1 MVYGKLGRLGVIHPA
16 TGTTQMTELRR
27 YLHEDVTVY
36 SVPAPFRRVTKNGL
50 EEMDRK
56 VLEITAYFREFFP
69 VDYVYFGCTSGSFI
83 GGTGYDQHMCRQLLE
98 KTSARGS
105 CTTTTA
111 VLDALRAVGAKKITM
126 CTPYPDDVNL
136 HEKIYFETEGFEILS
151 LAGLQKEDPR
161 TIPETEL
168 GEIYELVMGSMAPGS
183 DTLFIS
189 CTGLPALPLVP
200 VLEKEL
206 GIPVITSNLAG
217 IWNIS
222 KFFNAYSEQA
232 KKLGSLF
239 LG

>member
-16 TGTTQMTELRR
+16 TGTTQMTEMRR
-27 YLHEDVTVY
+27 YLHEDITVY
-36 SVPAPFRRVTKNGL
+36 NVPAPFRKVTKDGL

-56 VLEITAYFREFFP
+56 VMEITAYFRDFFP
-69 VDYVYFGCTSGSFI
+69 VDYIYFGCTSGSFI
-83 GGTGYDQHMCRQLLE
+83 GGAGYDKYMCEQLLE
-98 KTSARGS
+98 KTGAKGS

-111 VLDALRAVGAKKITM
+111 VLDALHAVNAKNITM
-126 CTPYPDDVNL
+126 CTPYPDEVNL
-136 HEKIYFETEGFEILS
+136 HEKIYFENEGFNILS
-151 LAGLQKEDPR
+151 LAGLQKEDPKR
-161 TIPETEL
+161 IPEIEL
-168 GEIYELVMGSMAPGS
+168 DEIYELAVKSMAPGS

-222 KFFNAYSEQA
+222 RFFNAYSEQA
-232 KKLGSLF
+232 RRLGSLF
-239 LG
+239 SK